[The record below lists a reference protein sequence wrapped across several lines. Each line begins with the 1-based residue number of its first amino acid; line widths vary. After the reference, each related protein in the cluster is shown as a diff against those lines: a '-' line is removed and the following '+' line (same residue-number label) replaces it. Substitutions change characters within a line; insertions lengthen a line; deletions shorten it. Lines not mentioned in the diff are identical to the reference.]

1 MKVPTKAFTFKT
13 LLRHYANPPSR
24 SEIGC
29 FQGALE
35 GLFSV
40 IVKTDGSFAAL
51 IETFELLEQ
60 ETLNTEV
67 VNTIANYLFY
77 F

>member
-1 MKVPTKAFTFKT
+1 MDTAVDVKLGAFNQEKA
-13 LLRHYANPPSR
+13 L
-24 SEIGC
+24 
-29 FQGALE
+29 
-35 GLFSV
+35 SV

>member
-1 MKVPTKAFTFKT
+1 MKAVEGAFNQEKA
-13 LLRHYANPPSR
+13 L
-24 SEIGC
+24 EE
-29 FQGALE
+29 ALE
-35 GLFSV
+35 GAFSV
-40 IVKTDGSFAAL
+40 IVRTDVSFAAL